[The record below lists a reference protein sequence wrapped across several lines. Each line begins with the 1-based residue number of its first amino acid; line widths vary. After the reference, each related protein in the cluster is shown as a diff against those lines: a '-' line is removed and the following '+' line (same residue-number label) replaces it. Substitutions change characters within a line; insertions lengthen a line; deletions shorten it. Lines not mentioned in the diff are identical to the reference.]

1 MCLYS
6 CHVYFILSDKSENC
20 ISDRNERLNLWSQL
34 INWGTQFLIPADWTL
49 RMTCARPYAW
59 FWFFLSSGGVL
70 DSFSQPNVLPKP
82 SKITVNCPKSF
93 ILTSSSI
100 LTCPKSAEWLLTI
113 RCSKCAKW
121 PVWKSM
127 YLKSW
132 RSQKHKTWT
141 LGKPHSKCSIKSS
154 A

>member
-1 MCLYS
+1 MY
-6 CHVYFILSDKSENC
+6 ILFC
-20 ISDRNERLNLWSQL
+20 RTNLKIVFQTGMKDWTFEVNLLTGELSSWFQL
-34 INWGTQFLIPADWTL
+34 IESLK
-49 RMTCARPYAW
+49 MTCARPYAW
-59 FWFFLSSGGVL
+59 FWFFLLSGGVL
-70 DSFSQPNVLPKP
+70 DSFSQPNALPKL
-82 SKITVNCPKSF
+82 SKITVNCPKPF

-141 LGKPHSKCSIKSS
+141 LGKPQSKGSIKSS